1 MGLEEEPADPLHGAT
16 EAADLPAGLS
26 PVSPSVQR
34 SSQGSTTSSDLKK
47 ALGSAFDAMM
57 PLLKGSEPEDEGN
70 TRNGGE
76 RIDADDEAALKA
88 KLKELRE
95 KKKGEKRLK
104 GKGKGKGKGGEG
116 APNKKNKK
124 EKTGSHLRLC
134 SCRRRRR
141 MRFERTSKRFGLSMK
156 TCAIMQYVCTS
167 KASKAEGRLPS
178 SVRRPACA

>member
-26 PVSPSVQR
+26 PVSPSVQS

-76 RIDADDEAALKA
+76 RVDADDEAALKA

-95 KKKGEKRLK
+95 KKKEEKRLK
-104 GKGKGKGKGGEG
+104 GKGKGKGKGKEGEG

-124 EKTGSHLRLC
+124 EKTPEACEWVAFASLLLQEKEKDAVRKDIKALRAQHENMCDNAVCVHL
-134 SCRRRRR
+134 
-141 MRFERTSKRFGLSMK
+141 
-156 TCAIMQYVCTS
+156 
-167 KASKAEGRLPS
+167 
-178 SVRRPACA
+178 